1 MADETESRGGDG
13 ASGSEPSGLIGTRER
28 DQAVEELF
36 FAFYPRL
43 VRTAFGLVGDWAVAE
58 QLVQDAF
65 LRLWRRWSWLR
76 DPQAAPAYLHRT
88 VVNLAR
94 AVIRRRVSERRALA
108 RGGFNNRDDCPENAA
123 EPHVE
128 LALRL
133 AIETLPFRKR
143 ACVVLRYL
151 AGMSEA
157 ETADALGVSV
167 GTVKSQTHKA
177 LRQLRELLD
186 EPAELASDRAAQGR
200 SGPGGD
206 PR

>member
-1 MADETESRGGDG
+1 VADDDEGAGSGGD
-13 ASGSEPSGLIGTRER
+13 R
-28 DQAVEELF
+28 DEAVEKLF
-36 FAFYPRL
+36 FAWYPRL
-43 VRTAFGLVGDWAVAE
+43 LRTAFGLVGDWALAE

-65 LRLWRRWSWLR
+65 LRLWRRWGWLR

-94 AVIRRRVSERRALA
+94 AAVRRRVSERRALV
-108 RGGFNNRDDCPENAA
+108 RGGFDQAGDSPQITD
-123 EPHVE
+123 EPHVGT
-128 LALRL
+128 ALRQ
-133 AIETLPFRKR
+133 AIETLPYRKR

-151 AGMSEA
+151 AGLSEA

-186 EPAELASDRAAQGR
+186 EPAEIT
-200 SGPGGD
+200 PGGE
-206 PR
+206 RA

>member
-1 MADETESRGGDG
+1 VADDTE
-13 ASGSEPSGLIGTRER
+13 GLGEVR
-28 DQAVEELF
+28 DRDRAVESLF
-36 FAFYPRL
+36 FAFYPGL

-65 LRLWRRWSWLR
+65 LRVWRRWGRLR

-88 VVNLAR
+88 VVNLGR
-94 AVIRRRVSERRALA
+94 AAVRRRVSERRALA
-108 RGGFNNRDDCPENAA
+108 RGGFDSQDDWSQNVA
-123 EPHVE
+123 EPHVG
-128 LALRL
+128 LALRQ
-133 AIETLPFRKR
+133 AIETLPYRKR

-151 AGMSEA
+151 AGLSEA

-186 EPAELASDRAAQGR
+186 EPAEIAPEGDRA
-200 SGPGGD
+200 
-206 PR
+206 

>member
-1 MADETESRGGDG
+1 MADNDESVGG
-13 ASGSEPSGLIGTRER
+13 GSDR
-28 DQAVEELF
+28 DEAVEAVF
-36 FAFYPRL
+36 FAWYPRL

-65 LRLWRRWSWLR
+65 LRLWRRWGWLR
-76 DPQAAPAYLHRT
+76 DPEAAPAYLHRT

-94 AVIRRRVSERRALA
+94 AAVRRRVSERRALV
-108 RGGFNNRDDCPENAA
+108 RGGFGERDEWTQSVD
-123 EPHVE
+123 EPHVGVV
-128 LALRL
+128 LRE
-133 AIETLPFRKR
+133 AIETLPYRKR

-151 AGMSEA
+151 AGLSEA

-186 EPAELASDRAAQGR
+186 EPAEIT
-200 SGPGGD
+200 PGGE
-206 PR
+206 RA

>member
-1 MADETESRGGDG
+1 VVDDTEGLGDD
-13 ASGSEPSGLIGTRER
+13 R
-28 DQAVEELF
+28 DRDRAVEVLF
-36 FAFYPRL
+36 FAFYPGL
-43 VRTAFGLVGDWAVAE
+43 VRTAFGLVGDWAMAE

-65 LRLWRRWSWLR
+65 LRVWRRWGRLR

-88 VVNLAR
+88 VVNLGR
-94 AVIRRRVSERRALA
+94 AAVRRRVSERRALA
-108 RGGFNNRDDCPENAA
+108 RGGFGSTDDWSQNGA

-128 LALRL
+128 IALRQ
-133 AIETLPFRKR
+133 AIETLPYRKR

-151 AGMSEA
+151 AGLSEA

-186 EPAELASDRAAQGR
+186 EPAEIGAEGDRA
-200 SGPGGD
+200 
-206 PR
+206 